1 MQLPGYY
8 FDADK
13 NKYFKLQPGQPPK
26 KKPRLEA
33 PVTKRPKR
41 KIASCK
47 SRQDLE
53 GSAFA
58 STSSQQLEPILFQ
71 GENLSCLCFDD
82 DGSLWTGGTQGSI
95 WSAAS
100 VSSLG
105 SLISSVAIGVPKRN
119 GV

>member
-33 PVTKRPKR
+33 PVIERPKR
-41 KIASCK
+41 KLAFEK
-47 SRQDLE
+47 PSRQDLE

-71 GENLSCLCFDD
+71 GEDVSCLCLDD
-82 DGSLWTGGTQGSI
+82 DGTVWTGGTQGSI
-95 WSAAS
+95 WCAAS
-100 VSSLG
+100 LSSRDT
-105 SLISSVAIGVPKRN
+105 LIRMQLSKL
-119 GV
+119 